1 MEQRYFLGEKSIVFN
16 KNKDTDFARQVQVA
30 DLNYRHPPTTSTH
43 STTSQVKDLWRS
55 DPTSTL
61 TSLQS
66 ISSNR
71 YCHRMEYWYKFIK
84 VKKIN

>member
-61 TSLQS
+61 TSLH
-66 ISSNR
+66 ILNR
-71 YCHRMEYWYKFIK
+71 EELAQEGH
-84 VKKIN
+84 